1 MNDYPIAANA
11 ETIRLITFSASNRG
25 GGLDEVALARCSNP
39 NGPITDSC
47 QSYCSSRCTGRAPLC
62 ITAGYNLLT
71 GGIHHACVR
80 ARGVDTF
87 PAPIF
92 EPRSSLKDI
101 RNLLSR
107 WFIVF
112 IGQFLQSCRW
122 HCNSRAEEQLNKF
135 FSGNY
140 YYYLLFFF
148 FPFYLRP
155 GGKIKLLQHGVHG
168 VGQETT
174 GVSRWLWRN
183 VWWGGN
189 RDGHGQRVW
198 AG

>member
-1 MNDYPIAANA
+1 MD
-11 ETIRLITFSASNRG
+11 RLPTRVRA
-25 GGLDEVALARCSNP
+25 
-39 NGPITDSC
+39 TDR
-47 QSYCSSRCTGRAPLC
+47 RCTGRAPLC

-87 PAPIF
+87 PVPIF

-107 WFIVF
+107 WFIDF
-112 IGQFLQSCRW
+112 IAQFLQSCRW

-174 GVSRWLWRN
+174 GVSRWLWRSG
-183 VWWGGN
+183 VVG
-189 RDGHGQRVW
+189 REQRRSRTKGV
-198 AG
+198 GRVVSERGLVSS